1 MDYKKATTVLKALGH
16 PARLQMMQGIAKYGC
31 HVNKIVE
38 KMGLPQST
46 VSQHLAA
53 LRSAGLVAVEKKG
66 AKACYKVTDNR
77 FMKIIEILGELS

>member
-1 MDYKKATTVLKALGH
+1 MDYAKTATILKALGH

-31 HVNKIVE
+31 HVNKIVD

-53 LRSAGLVAVEKKG
+53 LRSAGLVTFEKSGVKT
-66 AKACYKVTDNR
+66 CYKVEDKR
-77 FMKIIEILGELS
+77 IMRIIQILGECS